1 MEKTQEQAVKITI
14 LRKLKVEDIYQEY
27 AKTQSSSICPKGEEG
42 SSYISYQGE
51 RPEGFCPGAWEGLVR
66 KVGFLRA
73 GKDSPYVRQAGV
85 AIHCCN
91 DGLHPV
97 IFKLERL

>member
-1 MEKTQEQAVKITI
+1 MKECAVRITI
-14 LRKLKVEDIYQEY
+14 LRKLQVEDIYREY
-27 AKTQSSSICPKGEEG
+27 ARTMQSTVCPKGEEG
-42 SSYISYQGE
+42 LSYISHDGE
-51 RPEGFCPGAWEGLVR
+51 MPEGFCPGAWEGLVK
-66 KVGFLRA
+66 KVGFLRE

-97 IFKLERL
+97 VFKLERV